1 MLKKPSCLILLCTVE
16 GATRKE
22 KRRSMMCA
30 VIIHLQH
37 SIIVLFFLSE
47 ITLYLN

>member
-22 KRRSMMCA
+22 KRGSVMCA
-30 VIIHLQH
+30 V
-37 SIIVLFFLSE
+37 IIVLFFLSE
-47 ITLYLN
+47 ITLCLN